1 MLKKHFALALVGTA
15 LATSPVLA
23 QSSSSTSPSTAPA
36 PSAAPMNSSSQ
47 PMNSNN
53 QATPPSSSSS
63 TMSSPSAMSSSS
75 ASAAT
80 TGSSQFLTQEA
91 PDQWRASKLV
101 GVDVYGPNDEKVGDI
116 NDVLISHDGKVAAVV
131 IGVGGFLGIGEKNV
145 ALPYASLQWS
155 EQPRTGRSSTGA
167 GTTANTTTHREYPD
181 HATLAMSKDDLKN
194 APDFKWGSDADKS
207 SSSTSSSTRSAA
219 PSGSMGT
226 TRP

>member
-23 QSSSSTSPSTAPA
+23 QSSSGTSPSTAPA
-36 PSAAPMNSSSQ
+36 PSAAPMNSGD
-47 PMNSNN
+47 
-53 QATPPSSSSS
+53 QATPPSSSS
-63 TMSSPSAMSSSS
+63 TMKPAPSAMSSS
-75 ASAAT
+75 APSAAAT
-80 TGSSQFLTQEA
+80 ATGSTQFLTQEA
-91 PDQWRASKLV
+91 ANQWRASKLV

-116 NDVLISHDGKVAAVV
+116 NDVLISHDGQVAAVV

-155 EQPRTGRSSTGA
+155 DQPRTGRSSTGA

-194 APDFKWGSDADKS
+194 APDFKWGSDNK
-207 SSSTSSSTRSAA
+207 SSTSSSTSTRSPA